1 MTVISLKHH
10 STEAVRE
17 MSHLEIPRLPSVR
30 DVNISGK
37 KVFMRID
44 VNVPIDP
51 ETGDILDDRRIKIHS
66 VFIKKMLE
74 DYQPALV
81 LASHQGRPGDDDFTT
96 MEKHAE
102 LLSKY
107 TGRDIRYVP
116 DIIGPRALE
125 EINNLKP
132 GEALLLD
139 NLRLLSEE
147 VIEAPPERQ
156 ALTIMAKRLSAVFN
170 IYVNDAF
177 ATAHRSQPSI
187 VGLPLLMPSC
197 MGPLFEQEIAAVR
210 RVFNSAESPRIYVLG
225 GSKVRELLRV
235 IENLMRNKL
244 ADRILTTGLLA
255 QLFLAAKGVNIGTEN
270 MKILEE
276 KGLLPLVPRARYILL
291 RGAPIETPVDLR
303 VEVNGDVR
311 NTYIGG
317 ITGVAKDIG
326 ENTMQIY
333 SDLIRD
339 ARIIVMRG
347 PAGVIED
354 ERFREGTLRILDA
367 VYSSNAFTLIAG
379 GHLASMVDES
389 KLTSRIHVSTGGNA
403 LLLFLSG
410 EELPAL
416 KALELSAKMFLG
428 W

>member
-1 MTVISLKHH
+1 MEVINADVNGINGG
-10 STEAVRE
+10 T
-17 MSHLEIPRLPSVR
+17 MSHLEIPRLPTIR
-30 DVNISGK
+30 DIDITGR

-44 VNVPIDP
+44 INVPIDP
-51 ETGDILDDRRIKIHS
+51 DTGEILDDRRIRTHAS
-66 VFIKKMLE
+66 FIKRLVE
-74 DYQPALV
+74 EYRPALV
-81 LASHQGRPGDDDFTT
+81 LASHQGRPGDSDFTS

-107 TGRDIRYVP
+107 TGINIRYIP
-116 DIIGPRALE
+116 DVIGPKALE

-132 GEALLLD
+132 GEILLLD

-147 VIEAPPERQ
+147 VLEAPPERQ
-156 ALTIMAKRLSAVFN
+156 ALTIMARRLSSVIN

-197 MGPLFEQEIAAVR
+197 IGPLFEREIEAVR
-210 RVFNSAESPRIYVLG
+210 KVFGSGESPRIYVLG

-255 QLFLAAKGVNIGTEN
+255 HLFLVAKGVNIGTEN

-276 KGLLPLVPRARYILL
+276 KGVLSLVPRARYILL
-291 RGAPIETPVDLR
+291 RGAPVETPVDLK

-311 NTYIGG
+311 NTYIGEVR
-317 ITGVAKDIG
+317 GVAKDIG
-326 ENTMQIY
+326 ENTVQIY

-354 ERFREGTLRILDA
+354 ERFRDGTLRILDA

-379 GHLASMVDES
+379 GHLASMVNES
-389 KLTSRIHVSTGGNA
+389 KLSNRIHVSTGGNA